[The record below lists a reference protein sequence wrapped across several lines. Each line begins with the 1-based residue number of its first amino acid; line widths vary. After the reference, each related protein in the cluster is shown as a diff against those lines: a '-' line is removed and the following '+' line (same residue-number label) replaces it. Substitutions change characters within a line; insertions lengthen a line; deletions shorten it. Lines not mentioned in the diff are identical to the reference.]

1 MSEKRSCDI
10 CGHSEYLYQEDNM
23 SGRPLISLDDDGLLI
38 CKTCQNRVKSGSIT
52 KDTLSDLDPVLKQL
66 VGKSAGAICRTLE
79 LPFEPPYKVI
89 IEAASKI
96 AYDQDLYMST
106 YLFETL
112 WLDGTTVWRASDGHA
127 IALVTSIG
135 EVKIQST
142 WGFEDK

>member
-1 MSEKRSCDI
+1 
-10 CGHSEYLYQEDNM
+10 
-23 SGRPLISLDDDGLLI
+23 
-38 CKTCQNRVKSGSIT
+38 VKSGPIT
-52 KDTLSDLDPVLKQL
+52 KDALSDLDPVLKPL

-79 LPFEPPYKVI
+79 LPFKPPYKVI

-96 AYDQDLYMST
+96 AYDHDLYMST

-112 WLDGTTVWRASDGHA
+112 WLDGTTVWRASDGDA

-142 WGFEDK
+142 WGFEEK